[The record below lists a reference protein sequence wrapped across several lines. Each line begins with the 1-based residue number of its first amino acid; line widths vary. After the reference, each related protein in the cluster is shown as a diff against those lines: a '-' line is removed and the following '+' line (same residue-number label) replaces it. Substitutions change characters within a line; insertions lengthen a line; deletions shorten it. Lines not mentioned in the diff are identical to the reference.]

1 MNRDLI
7 LSIFF
12 FFYPKHVVSY
22 LILYL
27 KHGKPSVR
35 IFGLFITAFHVD
47 FVPDSYGDT
56 LAETTM
62 ASCRLP
68 VEMTAHS

>member
-1 MNRDLI
+1 M
-7 LSIFF
+7 
-12 FFYPKHVVSY
+12 H
-22 LILYL
+22 
-27 KHGKPSVR
+27 

-56 LAETTM
+56 LTETTM

-68 VEMTAHS
+68 VEMTVHR